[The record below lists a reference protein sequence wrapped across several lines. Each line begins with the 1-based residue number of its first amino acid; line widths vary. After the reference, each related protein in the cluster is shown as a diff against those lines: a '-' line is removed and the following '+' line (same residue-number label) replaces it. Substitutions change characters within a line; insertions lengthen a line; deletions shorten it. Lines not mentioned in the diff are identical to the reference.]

1 MKDFV
6 SETSKKLENAFLFCE
21 TAFGDGQEMLI
32 LVTELTIS
40 YYCSEFIGKYGCE
53 KYFSHSKELMFYE
66 RQQEIIEQL
75 NKYNL

>member
-6 SETSKKLENAFLFCE
+6 TETSNKLENAFRFCE
-21 TAFGDGQEMLI
+21 EAFGDGQEMLI
-32 LVTELTIS
+32 LVTEFS
-40 YYCSEFIGKYGCE
+40 SEFIGKYGCE